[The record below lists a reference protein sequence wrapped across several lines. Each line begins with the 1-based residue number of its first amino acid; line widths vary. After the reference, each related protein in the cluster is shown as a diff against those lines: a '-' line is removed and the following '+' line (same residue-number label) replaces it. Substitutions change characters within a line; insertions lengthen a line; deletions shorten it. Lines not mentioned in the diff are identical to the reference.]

1 MQISNILT
9 YTVLFEQAEE
19 GGYVAY
25 APLLPGCHSQG
36 ETLEEVEV
44 NIQEAIEAYLESLR
58 AHGEEV
64 PVERKIFH
72 GSVTVPV
79 AV

>member
-1 MQISNILT
+1 MQTSNILT

-36 ETLEEVEV
+36 ETIEEVEE
-44 NIQEAIEAYLESLR
+44 NIKEAIEVYIESLR
-58 AHGEEV
+58 AHGEEI
-64 PVERKIFH
+64 PVERKVFH
-72 GSVTVPV
+72 GSVTVG
-79 AV
+79 ATA